1 MLYKTNVWGK
11 KDFGLG
17 FFSTL
22 LKQGINFIFNT
33 SKFSKNLSK
42 TLEKEKPYSCFIHQN
57 INIENI
63 EVS

>member
-1 MLYKTNVWGK
+1 MCGEK

-22 LKQGINFIFNT
+22 LKQGISFIFNT

-42 TLEKEKPYSCFIHQN
+42 TLEKEKPYSCFIH
-57 INIENI
+57 
-63 EVS
+63 